1 VAQAVVLLPALR
13 RAGFT
18 YRPRWGWDPRLSSAG
33 GLVLWVVAY
42 VLIGVPG
49 YMVTTR
55 VAAAAD
61 PGGVTVYAN
70 AWLLLQVPYGVL
82 GVSLLTA
89 LMPRMSR
96 SAADGRL
103 RAVVDDLALG
113 SRLSA
118 VFLVPLSVLLTVFG
132 VQVGVALFGL
142 RSGNLDGAA
151 RIGAAVACSAFGLLP
166 YAVTM
171 LQLRVFYAMT
181 DSRTPA
187 FIQLFTVAV
196 KIPLLLVCPL
206 LLPAREVV
214 LGLAAANGLS
224 FVAGAVL
231 GQILLRRRLGRI
243 PTLAVASTTGRTLI
257 ASLVGALAAA
267 LVVAVL
273 PWTGLAPLGR
283 AWAQLVV
290 ATVIALPVT
299 FLGLRVLR
307 VTELNPL
314 LKRVERIVDRVKHRR
329 HTAS

>member
-1 VAQAVVLLPALR
+1 
-13 RAGFT
+13 
-18 YRPRWGWDPRLSSAG
+18 
-33 GLVLWVVAY
+33 
-42 VLIGVPG
+42 
-49 YMVTTR
+49 
-55 VAAAAD
+55 
-61 PGGVTVYAN
+61 
-70 AWLLLQVPYGVL
+70 
-82 GVSLLTA
+82 
-89 LMPRMSR
+89 
-96 SAADGRL
+96 
-103 RAVVDDLALG
+103 
-113 SRLSA
+113 
-118 VFLVPLSVLLTVFG
+118 
-132 VQVGVALFGL
+132 
-142 RSGNLDGAA
+142 
-151 RIGAAVACSAFGLLP
+151 
-166 YAVTM
+166 
-171 LQLRVFYAMT
+171 MT

-257 ASLVGALAAA
+257 ASLVSALAAA

-273 PWTGLAPLGR
+273 PWAGLAPLGR
-283 AWAQLVV
+283 AWVQLVV
-290 ATVIALPVT
+290 ATVIALPVA

-329 HTAS
+329 RTAS

>member
-1 VAQAVVLLPALR
+1 
-13 RAGFT
+13 
-18 YRPRWGWDPRLSSAG
+18 
-33 GLVLWVVAY
+33 
-42 VLIGVPG
+42 
-49 YMVTTR
+49 
-55 VAAAAD
+55 
-61 PGGVTVYAN
+61 
-70 AWLLLQVPYGVL
+70 
-82 GVSLLTA
+82 
-89 LMPRMSR
+89 MPRMSR

-166 YAVTM
+166 YAITM

-273 PWTGLAPLGR
+273 PWAGLAPLGR
-283 AWAQLVV
+283 AWVQLVV
-290 ATVIALPVT
+290 ATVIALPVA

-329 HTAS
+329 RTAS